1 MHLVAAPDKFRG
13 TIEASEAAA
22 AMAVAAEAVG
32 WTVDLAP
39 LSDGGEGFGA
49 VLNGTA
55 SVVSV
60 HGPLG
65 EPVRARFWVL
75 EDPTIAV
82 VEMAEAA
89 GRSLL
94 LDPSPAEAFAAS
106 TTGVGELILAAIGAG
121 ATTIIVGCGGS
132 AAILN
137 GGGIGEVALIA
148 ATDVTTT
155 FTAAA
160 RVFGPQKGADA
171 PTVLRMEQRLESCAA
186 RLDELAGRPVTTAPR
201 SGAAG
206 GLAGALMAL
215 GARSASGVDVIATLI
230 KLEQRLAQADLVLT
244 GEGSLD
250 ATTLEGKVVTWL
262 VDRTP
267 PSARLAVIAGSVEP
281 GIAAAL
287 TRRRGHTVDVLS
299 LTKLVGAD
307 RAHHDTRTAIIE
319 AVTTLLG

>member
-1 MHLVAAPDKFRG
+1 M
-13 TIEASEAAA
+13 
-22 AMAVAAEAVG
+22 
-32 WTVDLAP
+32 
-39 LSDGGEGFGA
+39 
-49 VLNGTA
+49 
-55 SVVSV
+55 
-60 HGPLG
+60 
-65 EPVRARFWVL
+65 
-75 EDPTIAV
+75 
-82 VEMAEAA
+82 
-89 GRSLL
+89 
-94 LDPSPAEAFAAS
+94 
-106 TTGVGELILAAIGAG
+106 GELILAAIGAG

-132 AAILN
+132 ATTDGGWGAVSAILN

>member
-1 MHLVAAPDKFRG
+1 
-13 TIEASEAAA
+13 
-22 AMAVAAEAVG
+22 
-32 WTVDLAP
+32 
-39 LSDGGEGFGA
+39 
-49 VLNGTA
+49 
-55 SVVSV
+55 
-60 HGPLG
+60 
-65 EPVRARFWVL
+65 
-75 EDPTIAV
+75 
-82 VEMAEAA
+82 
-89 GRSLL
+89 
-94 LDPSPAEAFAAS
+94 
-106 TTGVGELILAAIGAG
+106 
-121 ATTIIVGCGGS
+121 
-132 AAILN
+132 
-137 GGGIGEVALIA
+137 
-148 ATDVTTT
+148 
-155 FTAAA
+155 
-160 RVFGPQKGADA
+160 
-171 PTVLRMEQRLESCAA
+171 
-186 RLDELAGRPVTTAPR
+186 
-201 SGAAG
+201 
-206 GLAGALMAL
+206 MAL